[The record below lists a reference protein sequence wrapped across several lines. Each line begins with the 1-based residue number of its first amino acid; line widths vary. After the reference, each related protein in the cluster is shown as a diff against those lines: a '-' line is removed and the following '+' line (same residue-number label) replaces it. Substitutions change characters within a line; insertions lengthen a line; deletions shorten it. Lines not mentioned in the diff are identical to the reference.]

1 MDGQSVATM
10 DNTTLCLDTS
20 ALIAF
25 LKGREP
31 AATAVAQAIQDW
43 ACFTTSITAYELLF
57 GIARAQK
64 QIGEEEL
71 LGVMTIVPLDESSAR
86 RAATLHDQL
95 IRRNED
101 IGVKDVLIAA
111 ICLSHSLPL
120 LTLNEKHFSRVPE
133 LQMLTPD
140 NLLAQKT

>member
-1 MDGQSVATM
+1 MAIMDTSAF
-10 DNTTLCLDTS
+10 CLDTS

-31 AATAVAQAIQDW
+31 GATAVSQAIQEST
-43 ACFTTSITAYELLF
+43 CYTTSVTAYELLF
-57 GIARAQK
+57 GLVRAQK

-71 LGVMTIVPLDESSAR
+71 LGSMTILPFDETSAR
-86 RAATLHDQL
+86 CAATLHDVL

-111 ICLSHSLPL
+111 ICLAHKLPL

-133 LQMLTPD
+133 LQVFTPEQF
-140 NLLAQKT
+140 LMQKR